1 MLDEARASRPTALA
15 RADPVDRPGG
25 EKRVKT
31 QGSANSQRDQTIM
44 KAKLFFSTAMLAL
57 LLSPLASE
65 AQTLS
70 DSIQNGAA
78 EGSRSGGPVGAV
90 LGSVGGGVVGITGG
104 LFGRMGSTAYGP
116 TAQSYA
122 RAAGIPS
129 QNFPYRLTV
138 GTQVPRGYALYAVP
152 PQAGVDSRYLVAVF
166 NNQAVLVDRHTRR
179 IVQISPA

>member
-1 MLDEARASRPTALA
+1 
-15 RADPVDRPGG
+15 
-25 EKRVKT
+25 
-31 QGSANSQRDQTIM
+31 M
-44 KAKLFFSTAMLAL
+44 KAKLFLAAAMLAL
-57 LLSPLASE
+57 LFSPLAAG

-90 LGSVGGGVVGITGG
+90 LGGVGGGVIGVTGG
-104 LFGRMGSTAYGP
+104 LFGSISNAAHWP
-116 TAQSYA
+116 TAQNYA
-122 RAAGIPS
+122 RAASIPS

-166 NNQAVLVDRHTRR
+166 NNQAVLVDRHSRR